1 MRTTPLLSLAAGLLL
16 SLTSQAAVAPIEE
29 AAYVTR
35 DQYSAVL
42 HQSRGVWQLQPANG
56 QDLAIDTLACSQ
68 GNVLPTGLWLLVP
81 GGNGRYELVAPSVT
95 RLPADSPNRVA
106 LRDCGQAGPADLAV
120 PQALIELLA
129 QQTSAVYVHE

>member
-56 QDLAIDTLACSQ
+56 QDLAIDTLGCAN
-68 GNVLPTGLWLLVP
+68 GKLLPTGLWLLVP
-81 GGNGRYELVAPSVT
+81 GERGRYELVAPSVT
-95 RLPADSPNRVA
+95 RLPAGASNRVA
-106 LRDCGQAGPADLAV
+106 LRDCGQAGPTDLAV